1 MFFKKEIRMKNS
13 IGKSRRF
20 HDERVGINV
29 DFDYEEDIEQ
39 YVSDM
44 IDWLKVHDGKMPSG
58 KSKDKDEAGEQ
69 KQRLIDAGVPASV
82 FLSQEEEI
90 EQIVWD
96 VIDWLKVH
104 DGKMPSGKSNDK
116 DEAMLYQ
123 RFKYNKTK
131 FTEEQKQRLILV
143 SDVIDWLK
151 AHDGNLPSGK
161 SNDKDEAMLYQRF
174 KTNITI
180 FTGEQKNKRLIA
192 GNVPAEALE
201 KKTRVTIKPED
212 ANKVLKQKTK
222 ADEKDGGI
230 TQ

>member
-1 MFFKKEIRMKNS
+1 MKNS
-13 IGKSRRF
+13 IGKSRRS
-20 HDERVGINV
+20 HDERVGFNV
-29 DFDYEEDIEQ
+29 DFDDVDLDDEDIEQ
-39 YVSDM
+39 YVSDV

-58 KSKDKDEAGEQ
+58 KSKDKDEAREQ

-90 EQIVWD
+90 EQIVSD

-116 DEAMLYQ
+116 DEARLYQ

-131 FTEEQKQRLILV
+131 FTEEQKQ
-143 SDVIDWLK
+143 
-151 AHDGNLPSGK
+151 
-161 SNDKDEAMLYQRF
+161 
-174 KTNITI
+174 
-180 FTGEQKNKRLIA
+180 RLIA

>member
-1 MFFKKEIRMKNS
+1 MKNL

-20 HDERVGINV
+20 HDERVGVNV
-29 DFDYEEDIEQ
+29 DFDDEEIEQ
-39 YVSDM
+39 YVSAV

-58 KSKDKDEAGEQ
+58 KSNDKDEAREQKQRLMSVVSAEEKIEQLVSDMIDWLKVHASGKSNDKDEAREQ

-90 EQIVWD
+90 EQIVSD
-96 VIDWLKVH
+96 VIDWVKIH
-104 DGKMPSGKSNDK
+104 DGKMPSGKSKDK

-123 RFKYNKTK
+123 RFKYKKTK
-131 FTEEQKQRLILV
+131 L
-143 SDVIDWLK
+143 
-151 AHDGNLPSGK
+151 
-161 SNDKDEAMLYQRF
+161 
-174 KTNITI
+174 
-180 FTGEQKNKRLIA
+180 TGEQKQRLIA

-201 KKTRVTIKPED
+201 KKTRVIIKPED

-222 ADEKDGGI
+222 ANEKDGGI

>member
-1 MFFKKEIRMKNS
+1 MKNL

-20 HDERVGINV
+20 HDERVGVNV
-29 DFDYEEDIEQ
+29 DVDDEEIEQ
-39 YVSDM
+39 YVSAVIDWLKAHDGKMPSGKSNDKDEAREQKQSLMAVEEKIEQLVSDM
-44 IDWLKVHDGKMPSG
+44 TDWLKVHDGKMPSG
-58 KSKDKDEAGEQ
+58 KSKDKDEAREQ
-69 KQRLIDAGVPASV
+69 KQRLQRLIDAGVPASV

-90 EQIVWD
+90 ELIVSD

-104 DGKMPSGKSNDK
+104 NGKMPSGKSNDK

-131 FTEEQKQRLILV
+131 FTEEQKQ
-143 SDVIDWLK
+143 
-151 AHDGNLPSGK
+151 
-161 SNDKDEAMLYQRF
+161 
-174 KTNITI
+174 
-180 FTGEQKNKRLIA
+180 RLIA